1 LLQSLLLHGAVIGG
15 AATVFWPSP
24 PAPEPESIPIYFE
37 VVEATA
43 LDTAEQSVE
52 QVPSAPQEEAE
63 AEPMPVPE
71 TVSASVNAGSVPT
84 GDAGSVPNDAG
95 SVPNDAGSV
104 PTGDA
109 GSVPNDA
116 GSVPNEEEGETEK
129 NDDIQSES
137 NETDEVPV
145 EEQSR
150 PIEKATNEQLSS
162 LAVVAAEEHA
172 AVVSDP
178 IALNRIVPVY
188 PRTARR
194 KGHEGVVT
202 VAISVAEN
210 GIVAHAEVVSSS
222 GYEEL
227 DAAALSAVRSARF
240 APATSDGVRVRGE
253 LRLTFDFRL
262 R

>member
-1 LLQSLLLHGAVIGG
+1 MSLLLHGAVIGG

-24 PAPEPESIPIYFE
+24 PAPEPESIPISFE
-37 VVEATA
+37 VVEAAA
-43 LDTAEQSVE
+43 LDAAEQSVE
-52 QVPSAPQEEAE
+52 QAPSTPQEE

-71 TVSASVNAGSVPT
+71 TVSASVNVGSVPNNAGSVPT
-84 GDAGSVPNDAG
+84 EDVGSVPNEE
-95 SVPNDAGSV
+95 
-104 PTGDA
+104 
-109 GSVPNDA
+109 

-129 NDDIQSES
+129 NDDIRPES
-137 NETDEVPV
+137 NETDKMPV

-150 PIEKATNEQLSS
+150 LTEKATKEQLSP

-202 VAISVAEN
+202 VAISVAED
-210 GIVAHAEVVSSS
+210 GVVAHAEVVSSS

-227 DAAALSAVRSARF
+227 DAAALSAVRTARF
-240 APATSDGVRVRGE
+240 APAMSDGVSVRGE

>member
-1 LLQSLLLHGAVIGG
+1 MSLLLHGVAIGG
-15 AATVFWPSP
+15 AATVFWPSQ

-37 VVEATA
+37 VVEAAA
-43 LDTAEQSVE
+43 LDAAEQSVE
-52 QVPSAPQEEAE
+52 QAPSAPQEES
-63 AEPMPVPE
+63 EPMPVPE
-71 TVSASVNAGSVPT
+71 TVSASVNAGSVP
-84 GDAGSVPNDAG
+84 NDE
-95 SVPNDAGSV
+95 
-104 PTGDA
+104 
-109 GSVPNDA
+109 

-129 NDDIQSES
+129 NDDIQPES
-137 NETDEVPV
+137 NETDKMPV

-150 PIEKATNEQLSS
+150 LTEKATKEQLSP

-188 PRTARR
+188 PRSARR

-202 VAISVAEN
+202 VAISVAED
-210 GIVAHAEVVSSS
+210 GVVAHAEVVSSS
-222 GYEEL
+222 GYKEL
-227 DAAALSAVRSARF
+227 DEAALSAVRSARF
-240 APATSDGVRVRGE
+240 APATSDGVSVRGE

>member
-1 LLQSLLLHGAVIGG
+1 MLQSLLLHGAVIGG

-71 TVSASVNAGSVPT
+71 TVSASVN
-84 GDAGSVPNDAG
+84 
-95 SVPNDAGSV
+95 AGSV

>member
-1 LLQSLLLHGAVIGG
+1 MERYGGWWKDLLQSLLLHGVAIGG

-37 VVEATA
+37 IVEAAALDAAEVSPPESTAAEPVSETSVSPQAVDPIADPIQSSSQDEGPVPIAAEAVVEEAGPGPA
-43 LDTAEQSVE
+43 PEEPVVEKESDLPVRPEEQPTDQIVDS
-52 QVPSAPQEEAE
+52 
-63 AEPMPVPE
+63 VPE
-71 TVSASVNAGSVPT
+71 ENSAS
-84 GDAGSVPNDAG
+84 
-95 SVPNDAGSV
+95 
-104 PTGDA
+104 
-109 GSVPNDA
+109 
-116 GSVPNEEEGETEK
+116 ET
-129 NDDIQSES
+129 NPS
-137 NETDEVPV
+137 P
-145 EEQSR
+145 
-150 PIEKATNEQLSS
+150 
-162 LAVVAAEEHA
+162 AAENSEAAPAASADEERA

-188 PRTARR
+188 PRSARR

-210 GIVAHAEVVSSS
+210 GVVAHAEVVSSS

-240 APATSDGVRVRGE
+240 APAMSDGVSVRGE